1 MKNFFIGID
10 FSKEKFD
17 ATLIVNENGAETVM
31 VSHEVFSNRKAGFAD
46 CIRWMKKE
54 TDKAMPEEVLLC
66 GEDTGRYSDAFA
78 DYFYGRGYDLW
89 LESPLQIK
97 RSMGIQRVKND
108 KADSLAIA
116 QYAKRF
122 EDKARLYQPESDS
135 LLQLR
140 EIFNFRQHLVKQ
152 RKALAVRKGTV
163 KETSLGKNDT
173 MKFIDKTAKKH
184 VNSLD
189 KDIEECDRRMAELI
203 ESDEELSEIY
213 RIVSSVKGIG
223 LQNAAALIVVTRNF
237 TRFGDA
243 RQLACYCGVA
253 PFAKQSGT
261 SIHSPAHTSPLAN
274 KQIKALLSD
283 AARCAVRYNPVLKTY
298 YQRMINK
305 GKHVGIALNN
315 VKNKLIHIIMAMVK
329 NKTVFDPRCGY
340 DLGVLYKTFVA

>member
-31 VSHEVFSNRKAGFAD
+31 VSHEVFSNKKAGFAD
-46 CIRWMKKE
+46 CIRWMREE
-54 TDKAMPEEVLLC
+54 TGKAMPEEVLLC

-97 RSMGIQRVKND
+97 RSMGIQRAKND

-122 EDKARLYQPESDS
+122 EDRARSYQPESES

-163 KETSLGKNDT
+163 KETATEWNGT
-173 MKFIDKTAKKH
+173 MKFIDKTARKL

-203 ESDEELSEIY
+203 ESDEKLSETY
-213 RIVSSVKGIG
+213 RIVTSVKGIG

-237 TRFGDA
+237 TRFNDA
-243 RQLACYCGVA
+243 RQLACYCGVV

-283 AARCAVRYNPVLKTY
+283 AARCAVRFNPVLKTY
-298 YQRMINK
+298 YQRLINK
-305 GKHVGIALNN
+305 GKHMGVALNN

-329 NKTVFDPRCGY
+329 NKTVFDPRYGY
-340 DLGVLYKTFVA
+340 DLGVSYKTIVA

>member
-1 MKNFFIGID
+1 
-10 FSKEKFD
+10 
-17 ATLIVNENGAETVM
+17 
-31 VSHEVFSNRKAGFAD
+31 
-46 CIRWMKKE
+46 
-54 TDKAMPEEVLLC
+54 
-66 GEDTGRYSDAFA
+66 
-78 DYFYGRGYDLW
+78 
-89 LESPLQIK
+89 
-97 RSMGIQRVKND
+97 MGIQRAKND

-122 EDKARLYQPESDS
+122 DDRARFYQPESES

-163 KETSLGKNDT
+163 KETATEWNDT
-173 MKFIDKTAKKH
+173 MKFIDKAARKL

-203 ESDEELSEIY
+203 ESDEELSETY
-213 RIVSSVKGIG
+213 RIVTSVKGIG
-223 LQNAAALIVVTRNF
+223 LQNAAVLIVVTHNF
-237 TRFGDA
+237 TRFNDA

-283 AARCAVRYNPVLKTY
+283 AARCAVRFNPVLRTY
-298 YQRMINK
+298 YQRLINK
-305 GKHVGIALNN
+305 GKHVGVALNN
-315 VKNKLIHIIMAMVK
+315 IKNKLIHIIMAMVK
-329 NKTVFDPRCGY
+329 NKTVFDPRFGH
-340 DLGVLYKTFVA
+340 DLAVSYKTIVA

>member
-1 MKNFFIGID
+1 MKKFFIGID

-17 ATLIVNENGAETVM
+17 ATLIVNGNGAETVI
-31 VSHEVFSNRKAGFAD
+31 VSHEVFSNKKAGFAD
-46 CIRWMKKE
+46 CISWMRKE
-54 TDKAMPEEVLLC
+54 TCKAMPEEVLLC

-97 RSMGIQRVKND
+97 HSMGIQRSKND

-122 EDKARLYQPESDS
+122 EDKARFYQPESES

-152 RKALAVRKGTV
+152 RKALAVRKGMV
-163 KETSLGKNDT
+163 KETALGKTDT
-173 MKFIDKTAKKH
+173 MKFIDRTSRKQI
-184 VNSLD
+184 NSLD
-189 KDIEECDRRMAELI
+189 KDIEECNRRMAELI
-203 ESDEELSEIY
+203 ESDEELSETY
-213 RIVSSVKGIG
+213 RIVTSVKGIG
-223 LQNAAALIVVTRNF
+223 LQNAVALIVVTRNF
-237 TRFGDA
+237 TRFSDA

-274 KQIKALLSD
+274 KQIKALLTE
-283 AARCAVRYNPVLKTY
+283 AAKCAARYNPVLKTY

-305 GKHVGIALNN
+305 GKHMGVALNN

-329 NKTVFDPRCGY
+329 NKTVFDPRYGY
-340 DLGVLYKTFVA
+340 DLGVSYKTLVA